1 MEARIGHWSAMSLTS
16 LKVRGH
22 RVSDP
27 QAQASATPPPPRLTR
42 LGQAE
47 AVDSSGEIVNSHVL
61 RAISILVKFL

>member
-1 MEARIGHWSAMSLTS
+1 MRGKTGHWSAMSLTS
-16 LKVRGH
+16 LKVKGP

-47 AVDSSGEIVNSHVL
+47 AVDSPGEIVNSHIL
-61 RAISILVKFL
+61 GAISVLVKFL